1 MAFKYVMRS
10 FLRMRGAAMVAAGS
24 FAKFETE
31 DGRTDPPR
39 EEQRVRFQVKEFEK
53 LSFDYLIKQS
63 SIEAVN
69 SASQALTVTYT
80 AIEST
85 SKEYRKLLGQ
95 LINLMEETMIFEV
108 SDDHRDLIIEVRM
121 EMQDKKEVL
130 TQLLGYMEY
139 VQKMAEA
146 VTNVSFLA
154 GMDNLSISL
163 SERMEDA
170 QKQKEREVKD
180 NEKLEK
186 EYYKIQEQCVRQN
199 KTREKSEN
207 ADSENVPEELNLD

>member
-1 MAFKYVMRS
+1 MAFRHAVRS
-10 FLRMRGAAMVAAGS
+10 LCRMRGAVMVGAGI
-24 FAKFETE
+24 FAKCEGF
-31 DGRTDPPR
+31 DNSGLK
-39 EEQRVRFQVKEFEK
+39 EEQRVKFEVKEFEK

-69 SASQALTVTYT
+69 SASQALTVTYS

-85 SKEYRKLLGQ
+85 SKEYRVLLGQ

-108 SDDHRDLIIEVRM
+108 SDEHRDLIIEVRM
-121 EMQDKKEVL
+121 EMQSKKEVL

-170 QKQKEREVKD
+170 QKQKEREVRD
-180 NEKLEK
+180 NQKLET
-186 EYYKIQEQCVRQN
+186 EYYKIQEQCVRQHE
-199 KTREKSEN
+199 TREKSKSS
-207 ADSENVPEELNLD
+207 DSTNVPEELDLD